1 MFLVRLG
8 DPETRGI
15 FSHAFSNHFFVSK
28 AALDGRRCP
37 DPVTVKRE
45 DAVEVLATASAEAA
59 AGSYA
64 AASHGDDT
72 PWLAVIKGFRDCAT
86 RDAIQ
91 SSTSW
96 ANQPTERSV
105 S

>member
-1 MFLVRLG
+1 M
-8 DPETRGI
+8 
-15 FSHAFSNHFFVSK
+15 
-28 AALDGRRCP
+28 
-37 DPVTVKRE
+37 TVKRE
-45 DAVEVLATASAEAA
+45 AAVEVLVAAATDAAGTGEAA
-59 AGSYA
+59 AG
-64 AASHGDDT
+64 HGDDP
-72 PWLAVIKGFRDCAT
+72 PWLAVIEGFRDCAT